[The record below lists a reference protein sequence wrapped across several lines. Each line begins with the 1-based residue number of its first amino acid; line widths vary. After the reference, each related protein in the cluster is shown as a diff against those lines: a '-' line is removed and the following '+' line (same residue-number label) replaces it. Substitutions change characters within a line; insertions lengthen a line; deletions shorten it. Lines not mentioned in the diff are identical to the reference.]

1 MGDPNVV
8 VAVVTGLCAVIGA
21 WFSASAATKAAL
33 RKSDS
38 EERVAVRQLEAG
50 AFERAKSI
58 YEATLTRMQAE
69 IERQGQQM
77 QREIDRQSVQIG
89 ALQRKV
95 ARQEQIIRLW
105 EEQITRAGLVPVTIP
120 DDGGSRD

>member
-1 MGDPNVV
+1 
-8 VAVVTGLCAVIGA
+8 
-21 WFSASAATKAAL
+21 
-33 RKSDS
+33 
-38 EERVAVRQLEAG
+38 
-50 AFERAKSI
+50 
-58 YEATLTRMQAE
+58 
-69 IERQGQQM
+69 M